1 MFYEHEKWAGAV
13 MKLEV
18 TPTPKLMPPLII
30 ANKGSEPIKGRL
42 EVH

>member
-30 ANKGSEPIKGRL
+30 AGGGSEPIKGRL
-42 EVH
+42 ELH

>member
-1 MFYEHEKWAGAV
+1 VFYEHEKRAGVV

-30 ANKGSEPIKGRL
+30 AGGGSEPIKGRL
-42 EVH
+42 EVR